1 MIKITV
7 DDRER
12 NDHLLT
18 TLQQAATEISIKR
31 LAVGDYLLDNL
42 IVERKSFADFSASI
56 TDGRLFRQAS
66 CLASAS
72 VQPLLIVEG
81 TDEDWGKTGI
91 SLEALNGALISVV
104 LIFKIPVLFSSSPE
118 ETAKMILFAASQLN
132 RSSYLNDLYPRPNK
146 GRNKSTEK
154 QKIQSHVLQ
163 GIPGIC
169 PARAKE
175 LINKFGT
182 LVAIFNSSDKQ
193 LETISGMGK
202 KGIRRWM
209 DLTH

>member
-18 TLQQAATEISIKR
+18 ALQQAATEISIKR

-66 CLASAS
+66 YLAAAS
-72 VQPLLIVEG
+72 EQPLLIVEG
-81 TDEDWGKTGI
+81 ADEDWGKTGI

-132 RSSYLNDLYPRPNK
+132 RSSYLNNLYPRPNN
-146 GRNKSTEK
+146 GRKKSTKK

-163 GIPGIC
+163 GIPGIG

-202 KGIRRWM
+202 KGIKRWM
-209 DLTH
+209 DWTH